1 LPGPDLALLVEAAE
15 EAGRIARRYWRAKP
29 KAWEKPGGEGPVTE
43 ADLAVDGML
52 RKRLLAARPGYG
64 WLSEETEDSSAR
76 LAADRV
82 FIVDPIDGTRAF
94 MAGEEGFSHALAV
107 VEAGRVLAAVVYLPV
122 AGKLYTAE
130 AGRGAFLN
138 GARLAPVPRAE
149 LEGARVL
156 AASAA
161 LAAAHWPGGVPPVER
176 HFRASLAHRLCLV
189 ADGSFDA
196 VLTFRPCWEWDV
208 AAGSLIAAEAGIVA
222 TGPSGEAL
230 RFNVERPLAPG
241 LLVAAPA
248 LHEAFLRQ
256 RGV

>member
-1 LPGPDLALLVEAAE
+1 MPGPDLALLVEAAE

-43 ADLAVDGML
+43 ADLAVDAML

-64 WLSEETEDSSAR
+64 WLSEETEDDPAR

-107 VEAGRVLAAVVYLPV
+107 AEAGRITAAVVYLP
-122 AGKLYTAE
+122 AADKLYTAE
-130 AGRGAFLN
+130 AGGGAQLN
-138 GARLAPVPRAE
+138 GRALVPATRDR

-156 AASAA
+156 ASAQA
-161 LAAAHWPGGVPPVER
+161 LGPAHWPGGPPPVER

-196 VLTFRPCWEWDV
+196 TLTFRPAWEWDI
-208 AAGSLIAAEAGIVA
+208 AAGALIATEAGVAA
-222 TGPSGEAL
+222 TGPMGEPL
-230 RFNVERPLAPG
+230 RFNSAQPLVPG
-241 LLVAAPA
+241 LVVANPL
-248 LHEAFLRQ
+248 LHEALLRH
-256 RGV
+256 RAG

>member
-1 LPGPDLALLVEAAE
+1 MPEADLALLVEAAE
-15 EAGRIARRYWRAKP
+15 EAGRIARRFWRARP
-29 KAWEKPGGEGPVTE
+29 KAWDKPDGEGPVTE
-43 ADLAVDGML
+43 ADIAIDRML
-52 RKRLLAARPGYG
+52 RERLLTARPGYG
-64 WLSEETEDSSAR
+64 WLSEETEDDPAR
-76 LAADRV
+76 QEADRV
-82 FIVDPIDGTRAF
+82 FIVDPIDGTLAF

-107 VEAGRVLAAVVYLPV
+107 AEGGRVTAAVVFLPM
-122 AGKLYTAE
+122 AGKLYTAGVG
-130 AGRGAFLN
+130 AGAFLN
-138 GARLAPVPRAE
+138 GARLAPVPRGR

-161 LAAAHWPGGVPPVER
+161 LAGAHWPGGVPAVER

-222 TGPSGEAL
+222 SGPSGEAL
-230 RFNVERPLAPG
+230 RFNAVPPLAPG